1 MAKKPN
7 QTQAA
12 FVSGDLVLRKDES
25 FIEKFKFLG
34 AVYDEMGFGAITI
47 DKGFRVSGWNTFALE
62 LFGRD
67 SFSGEPEFV
76 ELFPGKSAG
85 QIEELLEHCLQQGES
100 MNTGLF
106 VNLKKR
112 DGFFIELSIIPVFNA
127 AQKVEHMLGILKDVS
142 NYAEENLRY
151 SKNQELLFQ
160 MLRNIPNAMIFLI
173 APNQQVI
180 VAEGAE
186 MRRLNL
192 QRDNISSKHISAVL
206 SDNVYKTLQPL
217 IRLSLNGTSIS
228 HEMIIREN
236 FYYIQAVPIKE
247 QDTGG
252 VMACMLIF
260 ENITE
265 DKLNAEALKSAK
277 RKAERSNE
285 AKSKFL
291 ANVSHEIRTPLN
303 TVIGFAEQ
311 MQKTKLD
318 SRQSIFLEAIM
329 DSSSHLLSIVN
340 ETITLSQIE
349 TGEVSI
355 DPRAFYVKDVF
366 REIESIERFKAAKK
380 GVELSHLISQRLDT
394 PIKGDPVRLKQ
405 ILLNLVNNAIKF
417 TDEGSVTYTAE
428 IEDEQ
433 PDEMRVKFR
442 VIDTGIGI
450 HPENIKLIFREFTQA
465 DDGITKRFG
474 GSGLGLTIAKKL
486 VNMLHGNIQVESIP
500 EKGSEFSVSL
510 PFKKIPGSELPI
522 LRDSSTIDPS
532 VLKNKSI
539 LLVDDD
545 ELNRLLAKT
554 IFDEWNIEYALAEDG
569 FRALDI
575 FEKKKFD
582 IILMDIHMPGM
593 SGMEVTQRIRKLQKM
608 NKNELYILAVTA
620 NVIEK
625 DLKKF
630 MEAGM
635 DGYLLKPF
643 KEGELFD
650 TIVRFIYDESV
661 TQEYIEKH
669 RTVEPSEDAGPKETN
684 QDAYNLDD
692 LRGTTGGNES
702 FFNTMINTFVS
713 NTESNLKMMQHFLH
727 KEDWKNIGEMAHKM
741 IPSCRHLKMYQ
752 LVIQLE
758 KIEDLSLRKKKYG
771 TIPEKVKEFSDTS
784 SKVIEE
790 LKNEIK

>member
-1 MAKKPN
+1 M
-7 QTQAA
+7 
-12 FVSGDLVLRKDES
+12 
-25 FIEKFKFLG
+25 
-34 AVYDEMGFGAITI
+34 
-47 DKGFRVSGWNTFALE
+47 
-62 LFGRD
+62 
-67 SFSGEPEFV
+67 
-76 ELFPGKSAG
+76 
-85 QIEELLEHCLQQGES
+85 
-100 MNTGLF
+100 
-106 VNLKKR
+106 
-112 DGFFIELSIIPVFNA
+112 
-127 AQKVEHMLGILKDVS
+127 
-142 NYAEENLRY
+142 
-151 SKNQELLFQ
+151 
-160 MLRNIPNAMIFLI
+160 
-173 APNQQVI
+173 
-180 VAEGAE
+180 
-186 MRRLNL
+186 
-192 QRDNISSKHISAVL
+192 
-206 SDNVYKTLQPL
+206 
-217 IRLSLNGTSIS
+217 
-228 HEMIIREN
+228 
-236 FYYIQAVPIKE
+236 
-247 QDTGG
+247 
-252 VMACMLIF
+252 
-260 ENITE
+260 
-265 DKLNAEALKSAK
+265 
-277 RKAERSNE
+277 
-285 AKSKFL
+285 
-291 ANVSHEIRTPLN
+291 
-303 TVIGFAEQ
+303 
-311 MQKTKLD
+311 
-318 SRQSIFLEAIM
+318 
-329 DSSSHLLSIVN
+329 
-340 ETITLSQIE
+340 
-349 TGEVSI
+349 
-355 DPRAFYVKDVF
+355 
-366 REIESIERFKAAKK
+366 
-380 GVELSHLISQRLDT
+380 
-394 PIKGDPVRLKQ
+394 
-405 ILLNLVNNAIKF
+405 
-417 TDEGSVTYTAE
+417 
-428 IEDEQ
+428 
-433 PDEMRVKFR
+433 
-442 VIDTGIGI
+442 
-450 HPENIKLIFREFTQA
+450 
-465 DDGITKRFG
+465 
-474 GSGLGLTIAKKL
+474 
-486 VNMLHGNIQVESIP
+486 
-500 EKGSEFSVSL
+500 
-510 PFKKIPGSELPI
+510 
-522 LRDSSTIDPS
+522 
-532 VLKNKSI
+532 
-539 LLVDDD
+539 DDD